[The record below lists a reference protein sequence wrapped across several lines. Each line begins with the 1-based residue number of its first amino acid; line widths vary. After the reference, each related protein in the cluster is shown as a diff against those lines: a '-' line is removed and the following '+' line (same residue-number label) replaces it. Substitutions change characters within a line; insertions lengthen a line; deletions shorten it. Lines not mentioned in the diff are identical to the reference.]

1 MFSNGARL
9 SNSGLFGEKGCFVK
23 MEMRSFVMFLESKGK
38 PHRFL
43 VKMENGLLAFIDLE
57 RFWKGFMVSF
67 DKAMSVQ
74 GFSIFNG

>member
-1 MFSNGARL
+1 
-9 SNSGLFGEKGCFVK
+9 
-23 MEMRSFVMFLESKGK
+23 MFLESKGK